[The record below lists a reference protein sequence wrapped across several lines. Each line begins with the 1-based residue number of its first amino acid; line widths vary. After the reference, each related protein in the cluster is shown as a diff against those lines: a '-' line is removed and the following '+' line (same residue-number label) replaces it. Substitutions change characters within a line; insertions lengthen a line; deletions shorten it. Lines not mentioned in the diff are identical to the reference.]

1 MNFKLTPFAEHML
14 RDRYMTADDKTPQD
28 VFTRAVVSVT
38 ANIPEL
44 RKRMLAY
51 VSAGWFIPSTP
62 VLANA
67 GTGRGNSIACFLQS
81 VQDSRSCKSGLMDAM
96 NSLCWMSSEGGGVG
110 SDWSKVRSQG
120 AKTSKGSQSNGVLPF
135 ISMNDRAVLAYAQ
148 GGTRRASSA
157 EFLDASHPEIE
168 EFIEMRKPTG
178 GDINRKNLNL
188 HHGVKLSDNFMD
200 AVLHDDWWHL
210 TDPSGYKG
218 AIKVRKAR
226 EIFEQIIEARAFQGE
241 PYMVFTDNMTKHRPL
256 TLELLNVYPDTTNL
270 CTEITVATYMPDGE
284 PSVGVC
290 CLGSINLEKWEEFT
304 HADVDF
310 DLFIRDCLHYLWLN
324 LDGFIRSDFP
334 VQAARDNAAYYR
346 DVGLGMLGFHSFL
359 QSKGVAFDSVMGKS
373 WNNRLF
379 STLGKSIKKANKDL
393 ASIVGICPAAHDAG
407 LELAFTHTTAIA
419 PNASTSI
426 LTNTSAGIEPLAGN
440 AFTRETASGTQ
451 MWRNPHLE
459 RLLTDLGKNDEYTWT
474 SIAVNHGSVQHLD
487 FLDDHAKAVYKTAY
501 EINPLVVIDLAADRQ
516 PYIDQ
521 AQSINLFFAPET
533 EREFALAVHIA
544 AWKKGIKTLYYYR
557 SMPQHKASTGMK
569 HNAVVQ
575 DTSTDCLHCAN

>member
-1 MNFKLTPFAEHML
+1 
-14 RDRYMTADDKTPQD
+14 
-28 VFTRAVVSVT
+28 
-38 ANIPEL
+38 
-44 RKRMLAY
+44 
-51 VSAGWFIPSTP
+51 
-62 VLANA
+62 
-67 GTGRGNSIACFLQS
+67 
-81 VQDSRSCKSGLMDAM
+81 MDAM

-210 TDPSGYKG
+210 TDPNGYKG

-284 PSVGVC
+284 PSIGVC